1 MDSFK
6 QHIDE
11 AQALKFYNLL
21 PKKVRHAINRFAH
34 QDKYKGALAM
44 YRELKKNKDIKQR
57 KLPDSQ
63 IKGIAADFFKLSRR
77 EFDKILD
84 RKTRYEA
91 EEMVKLRKGNKEVKV
106 PKHRVDFYLG
116 QHYKIVED
124 LDLLATG
131 DTTTSNASQENER
144 VELNE
149 GMSTAESTA
158 LETVLGVCYQ
168 AAAAKKRT
176 DKEEILKAGMALKEF
191 KTASKRW
198 QQKGK
203 DEKAR
208 QKEINNLLKFGKS
221 IYDIVGGDGSFEF
234 QGKGSITK
242 DWADWSSKVKKDGT
256 PKKDT
261 SKTDIV
267 LGGKRYSVK
276 NANGAQLMSGKKGE
290 SIATAAAAANVTNM
304 TDKALNKIKESMQK
318 LEETTTKGYYASLD
332 NLKILKDQGA
342 PNQTLFDFATK
353 EKAKYEKAMAK
364 VTDDTP
370 KKDYP
375 KKPTAAIL
383 DIANNPQNAAKAKTT
398 ISGINASFL
407 KDMEGVFQT
416 NQDDVKK
423 FLQAAFDKTAGYKKE
438 FVFEAATGNQKFGN
452 VVQRADYMLCWKPHN
467 NIEKFK
473 ISTYPCKKSS
483 DKIIGVYEDQ
493 VDLQV
498 NWKSGSSAGHLGYN
512 AYQNVRLS
520 LQDTANEMEDAVNE
534 QNKNFNTYTQLL
546 TEGYIS
552 EGAFWDKVKE
562 ISNKFVDKAKALWN
576 RFIMFFKVAIKKI
589 TDAANAGIESLGN
602 VVGLEMSV
610 IDNILNKSTF
620 IIKL

>member
-1 MDSFK
+1 MKSFK
-6 QHIDE
+6 EHRQEQRIQNLFE
-11 AQALKFYNLL
+11 A
-21 PKKVRHAINRFAH
+21 
-34 QDKYKGALAM
+34 
-44 YRELKKNKDIKQR
+44 
-57 KLPDSQ
+57 
-63 IKGIAADFFKLSRR
+63 
-77 EFDKILD
+77 
-84 RKTRYEA
+84 T
-91 EEMVKLRKGNKEVKV
+91 
-106 PKHRVDFYLG
+106 
-116 QHYKIVED
+116 D
-124 LDLLATG
+124 L
-131 DTTTSNASQENER
+131 
-144 VELNE
+144 
-149 GMSTAESTA
+149 STAM
-158 LETVLGVCYQ
+158 ETVIGVCYE
-168 AAAAKKRT
+168 AAFVGGAKGKT
-176 DKEEILKAGMALKEF
+176 ILQEAIENNKEF
-191 KTASKRW
+191 K
-198 QQKGK
+198 
-203 DEKAR
+203 KAR
-208 QKEINNLLKFGKS
+208 SVWDKNNEKDTLKGLLTFGNKCV
-221 IYDIVGGDGSFEF
+221 DTVGGDGTYEIQSAGQMTDEWMTWAKK
-234 QGKGSITK
+234 KG
-242 DWADWSSKVKKDGT
+242 A
-256 PKKDT
+256 DT
-261 SKTDIV
+261 SKTDLV
-267 LGGKRYSVK
+267 LGGFRYSVK
-276 NANGAQLMSGKKGE
+276 NASGAQLMSGKKGE

-304 TDKALNKIKESMQK
+304 TDTALNEIKESMKK
-318 LEETTTKGYYASLD
+318 LEEITTKGYYASLD